1 MKMSENKYDLWI
13 DWARELQFLAQAGL
27 AYSKDKFDIERFERI
42 REISAEIVSH
52 KTEIP
57 VGKVKDLFCNEKGF
71 QTPKI
76 ETRAAIFEDDKILL
90 VKEDDGL
97 WALPGGW
104 VDEMQSVKAN
114 VEKEAFEEAGVKV
127 KAERVIAL
135 HDRNKRNEGT
145 FIHNI
150 CKVFVL
156 CKYISGE
163 FKENI
168 ETTASGY
175 FSLDNLPPLAT
186 TKTTK
191 EQLKMCFEAKNDINW
206 QIEFD

>member
-1 MKMSENKYDLWI
+1 MDKYNLWL

-57 VGKVKDLFCNEKGF
+57 KETVKDLFCNEKGF

-76 ETRAAIFEDDKILL
+76 ETRAAIFEDNKILL

-114 VEKEAFEEAGVKV
+114 VEKEAYEEAGVKV
-127 KAERVIAL
+127 KAKRVIAL

-156 CKYISGE
+156 CTYISGE

-168 ETTASGY
+168 ETLGSGY
-175 FSLDNLPPLAT
+175 FSLDNLPPLAES
-186 TKTTK
+186 KTTK
-191 EQLKMCFEAKNDINW
+191 EQIKMCFDAKDDINW

>member
-1 MKMSENKYDLWI
+1 MSKNKYDLWL
-13 DWARELQFLAQAGL
+13 DWARELQFLAQSGL
-27 AYSKDKFDIERFERI
+27 AYSKDKFDIERFNRI
-42 REISAEIVSH
+42 REISAEIVAH

-57 VGKVKDLFCNEKGF
+57 IGIVKDLFCNEKGF

-76 ETRAAIFEDDKILL
+76 ETRAAIFEKDKILL

-104 VDEMQSVKAN
+104 VDEAQSVKAN

-127 KAERVIAL
+127 KAERIIAL

-156 CKYISGE
+156 CTYLSGE

-168 ETTASGY
+168 ETTESGY
-175 FSLDNLPPLAT
+175 FTLDNLPPLAT

-191 EQLKMCFEAKNDINW
+191 EQLKMCFRAKDNET
-206 QIEFD
+206 QPVEFD

>member
-1 MKMSENKYDLWI
+1 MDKYDLWL

-27 AYSKDKFDIERFERI
+27 AYSKDKFDIERFSRI
-42 REISAEIVSH
+42 REISAEIVAH

-57 VGKVKDLFCNEKGF
+57 LDKVKDLFCNEKGF

-104 VDEMQSVKAN
+104 VDQMQSVKAN
-114 VEKEAFEEAGVKV
+114 VEKEAFEEAGVIV
-127 KAERVIAL
+127 KTEKVIAL

-156 CKYISGE
+156 CTYISGE
-163 FKENI
+163 FKKNI
-168 ETTASGY
+168 ETTQSGY
-175 FSLDNLPPLAT
+175 FTLDNLPPLAK

-191 EQLKMCFEAKNDINW
+191 EQIKMCFDAKDDPNW